1 MRIYIS
7 GPVTGVPD
15 YRENF
20 EDAEQ
25 RIYKDIDGN
34 AHVINPARVLGELP
48 EMEYEEYMKISLH
61 LLGMCDTI
69 YMLDG
74 WQQSTGANRE
84 LGYALASDMLII
96 KEDK

>member
-1 MRIYIS
+1 MRVYIS

-20 EDAEQ
+20 ESAEQ
-25 RIYKDIDGN
+25 HIYKDIDEN

-48 EMEYEEYMKISLH
+48 EMEYEEYMKISLY
-61 LLGMCDTI
+61 LLDMCDTI

-84 LGYALASDMLII
+84 LGYALANEMIII
-96 KEDK
+96 KEEK